1 MIRIENVYKSF
12 EANDVLRGVSLE
24 IPTGESHAI
33 IGKSGCGKSVL
44 LKIIVAL
51 IRPDSGKVEVDGV
64 DIFSLNDKE
73 LFEVRSKFG
82 FLFQSAALFDSL
94 TVAENIA
101 LPLLENEIYTYTQ
114 KAIEKK
120 VEEKL
125 ELVGLQGTE
134 KLKPSELSGGM
145 QKRVGLARAL
155 VTEPEYILYDEPTT
169 GLDPVTSDSIDLLI
183 KELNEK
189 LKVTSVIVTHD
200 LQSVKNVAN
209 KISMLHGGKI
219 YFSGTYEDIVNSEDE
234 VIRKFVKRT
243 LAK

>member
-1 MIRIENVYKSF
+1 MIRIKDVYKSF